1 MMSKV
6 CIVEYIEFSK
16 ICDTVDHILIGR
28 SHIGRAPNNEI
39 RFLAYPLK
47 MFSLISQ
54 IFFQKSFTVNQ
65 IAASLNVMVE

>member
-1 MMSKV
+1 MSKV
-6 CIVEYIEFSK
+6 CIVEYIQFSE

-28 SHIGRAPNNEI
+28 SHIVRAPNNEI

-47 MFSLISQ
+47 MFSFLISQ

-65 IAASLNVMVE
+65 IAA